1 MFHPGGQFILSASD
15 DKTIRVW
22 DTKNR
27 RNHKTLAAHQ
37 HFVTSLGKSD
47 VFIVHDIFKTRID
60 VNFTSTRRLQLTLLW
75 SSAIPL
81 ANKWT

>member
-47 VFIVHDIFKTRID
+47 LFIVVHYL
-60 VNFTSTRRLQLTLLW
+60 NQ
-75 SSAIPL
+75 
-81 ANKWT
+81 